1 MKKEIKYYNIKVN
14 LSEEDLFELQSGK
27 EFNWN
32 WNTEE
37 DDNVIIKLNLFQGE
51 EEQMITDR
59 GKIWLTIIILSIWI
73 WYEIINFFIQ
83 GAN

>member
-1 MKKEIKYYNIKVN
+1 MAKYYNIKVN

-37 DDNVIIKLNLFQGE
+37 DDNVIVKIHLFQGE
-51 EEQMITDR
+51 EREDNIEKILRERDEAIDR
-59 GKIWLTIIILSIWI
+59 LNKKH
-73 WYEIINFFIQ
+73 
-83 GAN
+83 

>member
-37 DDNVIIKLNLFQGE
+37 DDNVIIKLNLIPKE
-51 EEQMITDR
+51 EEWEED
-59 GKIWLTIIILSIWI
+59 
-73 WYEIINFFIQ
+73 EI
-83 GAN
+83 

>member
-1 MKKEIKYYNIKVN
+1 MAKYYNIKVN

-37 DDNVIIKLNLFQGE
+37 DDNVIVKIHLFQGE
-51 EEQMITDR
+51 EREDNIEKILRERDEAIDR
-59 GKIWLTIIILSIWI
+59 FNKKH
-73 WYEIINFFIQ
+73 
-83 GAN
+83 

>member
-1 MKKEIKYYNIKVN
+1 MAKYYNIKVN

-37 DDNVIIKLNLFQGE
+37 DDNVIVKIHLFQGE
-51 EEQMITDR
+51 EREDNIEKILRERDEAIDR
-59 GKIWLTIIILSIWI
+59 
-73 WYEIINFFIQ
+73 INKKTLNTKGQ
-83 GAN
+83 

>member
-1 MKKEIKYYNIKVN
+1 MAKYYNIKVN

-37 DDNVIIKLNLFQGE
+37 DDNVIVKIHLFQGE
-51 EEQMITDR
+51 EREDNIEKILRERDEAIDR
-59 GKIWLTIIILSIWI
+59 
-73 WYEIINFFIQ
+73 INQ
-83 GAN
+83 KKH

>member
-14 LSEEDLFELQSGK
+14 LSEEDLSELQSGK

-51 EEQMITDR
+51 EE
-59 GKIWLTIIILSIWI
+59 
-73 WYEIINFFIQ
+73 
-83 GAN
+83 